1 MQVALIVGAI
11 VASAVS
17 TQAGQCSTNWSQC
30 NGQNWPHGVCCE
42 DPNFE
47 CNRKNEYLSLCEPKK
62 TPAPCKDAE
71 DSEGCTNVSVE
82 GDATFCVSGE
92 ICGDKGWSCPK
103 KGAWAS
109 RDCVRNARSYVE
121 AGKCVAPEDATCR
134 KLKTG
139 AWGCVWS
146 SQDPQKDAEDSEGC
160 TNVSVEGDATFCVS
174 GEICGDKGWSCPKKG
189 AWASR
194 DCVRNARSYVEA
206 GKCVAPEDATPQKD
220 AEDSEG
226 CTNVSVEGDATF
238 CVSGE
243 ICGDKGWSCP
253 KKGAWASRDCVR
265 NARSYVEAGK
275 CVAPEDATCR
285 KLKTSAWGCVWSSQN
300 PQKDV
305 QVDVWQQCGGVDYR
319 GDKSCSTGNICVK
332 INEYYS
338 QCQPDLSQ
346 PGLPTWSQCGGH
358 GYNGETECRKEDK
371 CKAWNSYYSQ
381 CVPRNN

>member
-206 GKCVAPEDATPQKD
+206 GKCVAPEDAT
-220 AEDSEG
+220 
-226 CTNVSVEGDATF
+226 
-238 CVSGE
+238 
-243 ICGDKGWSCP
+243 
-253 KKGAWASRDCVR
+253 
-265 NARSYVEAGK
+265 
-275 CVAPEDATCR
+275 CR
-285 KLKTSAWGCVWSSQN
+285 KLKTGAWGCVWSSQN

>member
-1 MQVALIVGAI
+1 MQVAFIVGVI

-71 DSEGCTNVSVE
+71 ESEGCTNVSVE

-146 SQDPQKDAEDSEGC
+146 SQDPKKD
-160 TNVSVEGDATFCVS
+160 
-174 GEICGDKGWSCPKKG
+174 
-189 AWASR
+189 
-194 DCVRNARSYVEA
+194 
-206 GKCVAPEDATPQKD
+206 
-220 AEDSEG
+220 
-226 CTNVSVEGDATF
+226 
-238 CVSGE
+238 
-243 ICGDKGWSCP
+243 
-253 KKGAWASRDCVR
+253 
-265 NARSYVEAGK
+265 
-275 CVAPEDATCR
+275 
-285 KLKTSAWGCVWSSQN
+285 L
-300 PQKDV
+300 

-338 QCQPDLSQ
+338 QCQPDATQ
-346 PGLPTWSQCGGH
+346 PGLPTWAQCGGH